1 MKIKKM
7 SAELEKKF
15 VWLSKTFS
23 GIFFCVVYP
32 SWVQVK
38 FKRERKKSCL
48 FFTLLGLKYCVDVKG
63 RRTMSRYQVV
73 PFAILTNFGFNLA
86 VKVCARENP
95 YKNGEF
101 LAGFQR

>member
-1 MKIKKM
+1 M

-23 GIFFCVVYP
+23 GNFFALSTPHRFRLNSKENEKRVV
-32 SWVQVK
+32 V
-38 FKRERKKSCL
+38 F
-48 FFTLLGLKYCVDVKG
+48 FFTFLGLKYCVDVKG

>member
-1 MKIKKM
+1 M

-23 GIFFCVVYP
+23 GIFFALSTP
-32 SWVQVK
+32 HGFRLNSK
-38 FKRERKKSCL
+38 ENEKRVFF
-48 FFTLLGLKYCVDVKG
+48 FFTFLGLKYCVDVKG
-63 RRTMSRYQVV
+63 RQTMSRYQMV
-73 PFAILTNFGFNLA
+73 PFAILKNFGFNLA